1 MGLEQRLNDSET
13 FMADYFTGLVI
24 VKLTQLILMMA
35 RDLKTMSIDYTQP
48 SLPTQHAA

>member
-13 FMADYFTGLVI
+13 FMADYFTGLV
-24 VKLTQLILMMA
+24 KLTQLILMMA
-35 RDLKTMSIDYTQP
+35 RDLKTMSIDFTQP